1 MTEYKRIFLDTNPII
16 YYLQHNTEFGE
27 TVKAFLIAMRKE
39 RAQFVSS
46 DITIEEYCV
55 YPYREKNTALIDSFD
70 QFVSLSEMEIV
81 YTSEVIAKKA
91 AQIRAEFTA
100 FKAMDALQLATAV
113 ISGCDCFLTNDKQLQ
128 QFTEIKVHLIRNLE
142 ASSTE

>member
-81 YTSEVIAKKA
+81 HTSEVIAKKA

>member
-81 YTSEVIAKKA
+81 HTSEVIAKKA

-128 QFTEIKVHLIRNLE
+128 QFTEIKVQLIRNLE

>member
-1 MTEYKRIFLDTNPII
+1 
-16 YYLQHNTEFGE
+16 
-27 TVKAFLIAMRKE
+27 MRKE

-46 DITIEEYCV
+46 DITMEEYCV

-81 YTSEVIAKKA
+81 HTSEVIAKKA

-128 QFTEIKVHLIRNLE
+128 QFTEIKVQLIRNLE

>member
-39 RAQFVSS
+39 RAQFVS
-46 DITIEEYCV
+46 
-55 YPYREKNTALIDSFD
+55 
-70 QFVSLSEMEIV
+70 LSEMEIV
-81 YTSEVIAKKA
+81 HTSEVIAKKA

-128 QFTEIKVHLIRNLE
+128 QFTEIKVQLIRNLE